1 MAEQCHIC
9 LLAVI
14 RTTGHNNARRLD
26 GEIICA
32 LHDRRQ
38 RKQRG
43 REKGRKEGKREER
56 RERKERERGEKR
68 EKEGR
73 REREREEEEKG
84 KKEKERGRGKKE
96 KKRRERIYLDMKC
109 QNVVYSHN
117 RAKNAVSVVI
127 FVHIVSQIRQKFLK
141 FLVIS
146 VIICTFVTV

>member
-1 MAEQCHIC
+1 M
-9 LLAVI
+9 
-14 RTTGHNNARRLD
+14 
-26 GEIICA
+26 CA

-38 RKQRG
+38 RER
-43 REKGRKEGKREER
+43 RREER
-56 RERKERERGEKR
+56 RKGRRKGRERREEKERERK
-68 EKEGR
+68 GR
-73 REREREEEEKG
+73 GRER
-84 KKEKERGRGKKE
+84 

>member
-1 MAEQCHIC
+1 M
-9 LLAVI
+9 
-14 RTTGHNNARRLD
+14 
-26 GEIICA
+26 CA

-43 REKGRKEGKREER
+43 REREEEEKGKREER
-56 RERKERERGEKR
+56 RERG
-68 EKEGR
+68 
-73 REREREEEEKG
+73 REREEEEKG
-84 KKEKERGRGKKE
+84 KRKGNKERE
-96 KKRRERIYLDMKC
+96 ERRDDMKC

>member
-1 MAEQCHIC
+1 M
-9 LLAVI
+9 
-14 RTTGHNNARRLD
+14 
-26 GEIICA
+26 CA

-38 RKQRG
+38 RKRRG
-43 REKGRKEGKREER
+43 REREER
-56 RERKERERGEKR
+56 REREKKKERERKKR
-68 EKEGR
+68 E
-73 REREREEEEKG
+73 ER
-84 KKEKERGRGKKE
+84 
-96 KKRRERIYLDMKC
+96 KRREERREDMKC

>member
-1 MAEQCHIC
+1 M
-9 LLAVI
+9 
-14 RTTGHNNARRLD
+14 
-26 GEIICA
+26 CA

-38 RKQRG
+38 RKRRG
-43 REKGRKEGKREER
+43 REGIKRKGRER
-56 RERKERERGEKR
+56 R
-68 EKEGR
+68 
-73 REREREEEEKG
+73 EEKG
-84 KKEKERGRGKKE
+84 KKKERKGKKE
-96 KKRRERIYLDMKC
+96 SKERRENMKC